1 MESQFLSNN
10 NHHVL
15 WFTGLSGSGKSTLAH
30 ELAKILRKKKFIV
43 DIVDGDQFRKRM
55 HGNLGFSPQEIKLN
69 NKTVIK
75 YSLAN
80 LARNDFILVCVIAPF
95 AKTRYLA
102 RKILGK
108 SYIEVF
114 CKAPLK
120 VCIERD
126 TKGLYKKSLE
136 GGIKNFIGID
146 KKVPYEEP
154 KHPDIIINTHKL
166 NIQQSVKKIIKFLVS
181 KKIYEPVIQEN

>member
-15 WFTGLSGSGKSTLAH
+15 WFTGLSGSGKSTLAY

-43 DIVDGDQFRKRM
+43 EIVDGDQFRKRM
-55 HGNLGFSPQEIKLN
+55 HGNLGFSPQEIRLN

-75 YSLAN
+75 YCLAN
-80 LARNDFILVCVIAPF
+80 LAINDFILVCVIAPF

-108 SYIEVF
+108 SYLEVF

-126 TKGLYKKSLE
+126 TKGLYKKSLKGE
-136 GGIKNFIGID
+136 IKNFIGMD
-146 KKVPYEEP
+146 KNVPYEIP
-154 KHPDIIINTHKL
+154 KHPDIIINTDNL
-166 NIQQSVKKIIKFLVS
+166 SVKESLQEILKYLS
-181 KKIYEPVIQEN
+181 RKIYEPTQQKN